1 MKLLFAFLL
10 FITQCSLAQV
20 AVTNPGKFD
29 DIKKGTLYVY
39 AGDQHTARG
48 TQMAAAIKA
57 AWTVSRLEFLAT
69 DNIPENLRV
78 PGNFFVTEDHSSTSF
93 QYMRDPA
100 RGTGEVTFSEA
111 STNDYY
117 YLNFWYT
124 SPGYAAGKNLD
135 KHKSTFARAELYD
148 RMMGQDPSMMAEIQ
162 NEDGFLGNYL
172 NGTPAQV
179 KNMFQIVN
187 NSIRDNETRQ
197 LKEDMHTSAGLS
209 KLQKDTLY
217 VPNIWYGPGGSQM
230 SEDNKFYAKYGSRII
245 KYVENMMGAYNHPI
259 KLVPRDVFN
268 TMVLNATKPVYY
280 FNYVQ
285 SSADKMVSVIN
296 GLSGEVVYYNFAR
309 KSYRPKEKDFSEL
322 GDAVDNAK

>member
-1 MKLLFAFLL
+1 MKLVFAFLL
-10 FITQCSLAQV
+10 FAVQCSFAQV
-20 AVTNPGKFD
+20 AVTNRDKFD

-48 TQMAAAIKA
+48 TQMAAAIKS

-69 DNIPENLRV
+69 NNIPENLRV

-100 RGTGEVTFSEA
+100 RGTGEVTFSEV

-117 YLNFWYT
+117 YLNFWYI
-124 SPGYAAGKNLD
+124 SSGYAAGKNLE
-135 KHKSTFARAELYD
+135 KHKNTFARAELFY
-148 RMMGQDPSMMAEIQ
+148 RKMGQAPEMAMEISD
-162 NEDGFLGNYL
+162 EPGFLGSYL

-209 KLQKDTLY
+209 NLKADTLY
-217 VPNIWYGPGGSQM
+217 VPNIWYGPGGTQM
-230 SEDNKFYAKYGSRII
+230 SEENKFYAKYGSKMI
-245 KYVENMMGAYNHPI
+245 KILDNMLAEYKHPI
-259 KLVPRDVFN
+259 KLIRRDELN
-268 TMVLNATKPVYY
+268 TMLLTTTKPVYY

-296 GLSGEVVYYNFAR
+296 GLTGEVIYYNFAR
-309 KSYRPKEKDFSEL
+309 KSYRPKEKDFGDLS
-322 GDAVDNAK
+322 DAVNDAK